1 MKDSVE
7 RILISILLRTL
18 EMEPHSKLSDNIER
32 LLRVFPDI
40 PLLTKDE
47 KAISQHLNAIA
58 YKFRQRAVINPYWL
72 STTQDMHFYFYL
84 VNSQPGWLRQLVEQT
99 KALGAGVSH
108 YILYG
113 EWDSLVVL
121 FGIEREADEL
131 LEKIQATTN
140 YELAHFSARNIPFF
154 YRYKPTALE
163 KLGELPYSDD
173 VIKTLVEQYGTAEVE
188 SELSDL
194 ERAGLILG
202 PSWSIDSSVSPR
214 ISAFIGIS
222 FKRGSHEITPDEV
235 LEALLRSDSLNSC
248 MVHLFEVDKGYPFHY
263 LAKLVCKDM
272 EELDKATDAIGFTRI
287 GRVGFEGN
295 TLIVASEKEDHLTL
309 RSPMEISIAPSIDLG
324 HVEEVANQMITKLGL
339 DTAGSFN
346 KLDGTRQLIIL
357 RSLDELYEQAQR
369 RSWDEDREKS
379 IQSAITSFAGSVLE
393 DPEIAHLEGAVMIIA
408 TAVEGY
414 VRHALRRIAESAYAR
429 DYARAQDEFKLST
442 KDFRKIS
449 LGKAVHALQ
458 TIKKHDDFDFLSSA
472 LEDDWLERLEK
483 FTDIRNAWAH
493 DGVSKTLSGELI
505 IDEARRA
512 MVEAIEL
519 IRWIGGNV
527 IPALAKAPAPELE
540 PEELTLPE
548 RPSES
553 EPAIFIS
560 HSALDGQVAERIA
573 NVLKSLPTYNIWYAE
588 WAIAPGESIVE
599 KIEENLSKTD
609 LLLILLSPNS
619 VTSRWV
625 QRELNATLM
634 RQLSGQKVSVVP
646 ILIKECE
653 IPATLK
659 DIKRIDMAG
668 DFQAG
673 VIELLEFLRKW
684 HKSPET
690 I

>member
-1 MKDSVE
+1 M
-7 RILISILLRTL
+7 
-18 EMEPHSKLSDNIER
+18 
-32 LLRVFPDI
+32 
-40 PLLTKDE
+40 
-47 KAISQHLNAIA
+47 
-58 YKFRQRAVINPYWL
+58 
-72 STTQDMHFYFYL
+72 
-84 VNSQPGWLRQLVEQT
+84 
-99 KALGAGVSH
+99 
-108 YILYG
+108 
-113 EWDSLVVL
+113 
-121 FGIEREADEL
+121 
-131 LEKIQATTN
+131 
-140 YELAHFSARNIPFF
+140 
-154 YRYKPTALE
+154 
-163 KLGELPYSDD
+163 
-173 VIKTLVEQYGTAEVE
+173 
-188 SELSDL
+188 
-194 ERAGLILG
+194 
-202 PSWSIDSSVSPR
+202 
-214 ISAFIGIS
+214 
-222 FKRGSHEITPDEV
+222 

-272 EELDKATDAIGFTRI
+272 QELDKATDAIGFTRI
-287 GRVGFEGN
+287 GRIGFEGN
-295 TLIVASEKEDHLTL
+295 TLIVASEKEDYLTL
-309 RSPMEISIAPSIDLG
+309 RSPMGISIAPSIDLG
-324 HVEEVANQMITKLGL
+324 HVEEVANQMITKLGI
-339 DTAGSFN
+339 DSVGSFN

-393 DPEIAHLEGAVMIIA
+393 DPEAAHLEGAVMVIT

-414 VRHALRRIAESAYAR
+414 VKHALRRIVESVYAR
-429 DYARAQDEFKLST
+429 DYARAQEELKLPT

-449 LGKAVHALQ
+449 LGKAVHAFQ

-472 LEDDWLERLEK
+472 LEDDWLDRLEK
-483 FTDIRNAWAH
+483 FTDIRNAWHH
-493 DGVSKTLSGELI
+493 DSVSKTLSGELI

-527 IPALAKAPAPELE
+527 IQALAEAPAPELE
-540 PEELTLPE
+540 PEELNLPE
-548 RPSES
+548 RPAES

-560 HSALDGQVAERIA
+560 YSSLDGEFAERIA
-573 NVLKSLPTYNIWYAE
+573 NVLKSVTAYNIWYAK
-588 WAIAPGESIVE
+588 WAIAPGESIVA

-653 IPATLK
+653 IPTTLK

-684 HKSPET
+684 HKSPKP
-690 I
+690 